1 MMEMQ
6 LDFQAYN
13 KILVPDIVIFVVVN
27 GYEIL

>member
-13 KILVPDIVIFVVVN
+13 KILVSVIVIFLVVN
-27 GYEIL
+27 RHKIL

>member
-13 KILVPDIVIFVVVN
+13 KILVSVIVIFVVVN
-27 GYEIL
+27 RYKIL